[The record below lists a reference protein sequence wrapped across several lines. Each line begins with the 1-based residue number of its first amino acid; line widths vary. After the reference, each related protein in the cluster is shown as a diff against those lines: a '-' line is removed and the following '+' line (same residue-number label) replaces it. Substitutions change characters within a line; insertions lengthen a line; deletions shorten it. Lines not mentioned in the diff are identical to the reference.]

1 MAKHRKTNKILKRKN
16 TKKSHSRKYKKL
28 RKGGCGCISNKKKNT
43 LSMIGGYGPSNLPE
57 SKYYYEF
64 GGDPNA
70 LPFPQS
76 TRNMNG
82 GKKNKNVSRKN
93 PKIMR
98 GGSLLPNWLIND
110 PINNN
115 YVQFT
120 GNTPGAFLG
129 NNIITGLLNSSNSIT
144 DGPLLYPDRSN
155 IA

>member
-1 MAKHRKTNKILKRKN
+1 
-16 TKKSHSRKYKKL
+16 
-28 RKGGCGCISNKKKNT
+28 
-43 LSMIGGYGPSNLPE
+43 
-57 SKYYYEF
+57 
-64 GGDPNA
+64 
-70 LPFPQS
+70 
-76 TRNMNG
+76 
-82 GKKNKNVSRKN
+82 
-93 PKIMR
+93 MR

-129 NNIITGLLNSSNSIT
+129 NNIITGLPNSSNSIT